1 MTVISELTR
10 SLYAIGLEQYVFAFA
25 FLTGYM
31 LALGRWFGAR
41 GRLRAALVAL
51 LAAVGF
57 SAMTDPWIHGAM
69 LVLLAVA
76 GLGVFISAAWALSR
90 VLALGGGGAVAP
102 SIDPAAPLALPAVR
116 SPVAK
121 LSPRRPTTQSA

>member
-57 SAMTDPWIHGAM
+57 CAMTDPWIHGAM

-76 GLGVFISAAWALSR
+76 GLGVFIGSAWALSR
-90 VLALGGGGAVAP
+90 MLAVGGGYAVGP
-102 SIDPAAPLALPAVR
+102 SIDPATPLMLPAMR
-116 SPVAK
+116 SPVVTR
-121 LSPRRPTTQSA
+121 SPRQPTTQSA